1 MNPSKATE
9 VEVLKV
15 TVEQLKTAFAQ
26 INNNA
31 TDGGT
36 AKIKKERKTDSD
48 DDAADG
54 NGWDDFDVDEDD
66 DDATSSPSAAAEMPG
81 TRAPHTIKDCTGWP
95 MDAWELPLSM
105 H

>member
-36 AKIKKERKTDSD
+36 AKIKKERKPDSD
-48 DDAADG
+48 DDATDG
-54 NGWDDFDVDEDD
+54 NGWDDFDVDDE

-81 TRAPHTIKDCTGWP
+81 MYAKHLLT
-95 MDAWELPLSM
+95 
-105 H
+105 